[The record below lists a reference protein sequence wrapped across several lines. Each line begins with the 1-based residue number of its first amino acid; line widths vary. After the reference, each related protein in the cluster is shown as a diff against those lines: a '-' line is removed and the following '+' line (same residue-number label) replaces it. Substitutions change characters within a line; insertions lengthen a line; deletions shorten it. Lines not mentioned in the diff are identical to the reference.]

1 MKPLC
6 LVVGVYRDLCLK
18 LQTEQAHKVLL
29 SLLRI
34 FAPQLLPTSRWEQK
48 VLVGSW
54 ARELSNIASQQ
65 VLSPVKRLGNRY
77 EEYEEYLTF

>member
-18 LQTEQAHKVLL
+18 LQAEQAHKVLL

-48 VLVGSW
+48 AVVGGSW

-65 VLSPVKRLGNRY
+65 VLIIGKAAR
-77 EEYEEYLTF
+77 